1 MRLQCTG
8 LLSRFLCSAFLAIL
22 SSAAAAAPPPYP
34 YKPVRVIVPFA
45 PGGGADVI
53 ARMVFA
59 KVSTKLG
66 ASFLIDNRG
75 SAGGITGTDAVA
87 KSTPDGYTL
96 LLGQTGPNAI
106 NPALFAKLPYDPV
119 RDLAPIIQ
127 LTSYPYVI
135 VVNPSVP
142 AETMK
147 DLVAIAREK
156 PGSIS
161 FGTAGMGS
169 SAQLAAEL
177 LMRSANVR
185 MEHIPY
191 KGAGPALVD
200 TVGNVVSLTFGDAA
214 SATPLVNSGRLRAL
228 AVTGVRRSH
237 LLPDVPTVAEAGYP
251 GAQALAWHAVYAPAR
266 TPVDIIRMLNAE
278 LVAVLQEPEIREKL
292 DKDGIE
298 AVGSS
303 PEAFGAYTKA
313 EIRKWRDVV
322 KAANI
327 KL

>member
-1 MRLQCTG
+1 MLVQRKTF
-8 LLSRFLCSAFLAIL
+8 LSKFICAAVFAIQVP
-22 SSAAAAAPPPYP
+22 AVAAAPAYP
-34 YKPVRVIVPFA
+34 TKPVRVIVPFA
-45 PGGGADVI
+45 AGGGADVI

-59 KVSTKLG
+59 KVTEKLG
-66 ASFLIDNRG
+66 KSFVIDNRG
-75 SAGGITGTDAVA
+75 GAGGITGTDAVA
-87 KSTPDGYTL
+87 KAAPDGYTL

-106 NPALFAKLPYDPV
+106 NPALFDKLPYDPI
-119 RDLAPIIQ
+119 RDLAPVTQ

-142 AETMK
+142 AKTLKE
-147 DLVAIAREK
+147 LVAIAKQK

-169 SAQLAAEL
+169 SGQLAAEL
-177 LMRSANVR
+177 LMRSADIK

-228 AVTGVRRSH
+228 AVTGAHRSR
-237 LLPDVPTVAEAGYP
+237 LLPDVPTVAEGGYP

-266 TPVDIIRMLNAE
+266 TPVDIIRKLNLE
-278 LVAVLQEPEIREKL
+278 LVAVLKDPEVREKL

-298 AVGSS
+298 PVGSS
-303 PEAFGAYTKA
+303 PEAFGAYTRA
-313 EIRKWRDVV
+313 EIKKWRDLV